1 MFSLTEEFAKA
12 QYDYTRERL
21 RADVRPRVEKD
32 ERPARRRT
40 GMFTHLFARHRLR
53 PSLPDC

>member
-21 RADVRPRVEKD
+21 AAG
-32 ERPARRRT
+32 ARRRPDEDAPGRHRASLRT
-40 GMFTHLFARHRLR
+40 LLFARSRLR
-53 PSLPDC
+53 PS

>member
-21 RADVRPRVEKD
+21 RSNARPRDYDD
-32 ERPARRRT
+32 ERPAQHRA
-40 GMFTHLFARHRLR
+40 GVFAALFHRHRLH
-53 PSLPDC
+53 PSLPD